1 VSFLENK
8 GYKNADGDIF
18 DRLLSLKPFVRL
30 KPYRE
35 QLLYVFFGGVST
47 VVNIGSFWLVSD
59 RLGVHEL
66 TANIIAW
73 IITMAVVY
81 TTNRKWVF
89 RSTAHGVKAV
99 SAELAKFLAGRL
111 LTLAIDELMLFVFI
125 TLLALPSMPVKI
137 ASQIIVVVINY
148 FISRIVV
155 FRKDNSDSKAR

>member
-1 VSFLENK
+1 MENK